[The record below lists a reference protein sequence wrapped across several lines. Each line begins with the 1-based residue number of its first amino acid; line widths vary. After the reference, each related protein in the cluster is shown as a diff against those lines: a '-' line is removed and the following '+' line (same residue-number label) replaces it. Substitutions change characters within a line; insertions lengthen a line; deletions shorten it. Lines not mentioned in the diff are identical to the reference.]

1 MLTGK
6 QKRYLRSLANQQ
18 KSTFQVGKDGLSY
31 NIYNTVN
38 DYLAVHELV
47 KVSLLKTCAIDVREA
62 ALDLS
67 ANTKSEVVQI
77 IGRVIILYKPSKE
90 KVIKLPND

>member
-6 QKRYLRSLANQQ
+6 QKRFLRALASQERA
-18 KSTFQVGKDGLSY
+18 TFQVGKDGLSY

-38 DYLAVHELV
+38 DYLDVHELV
-47 KVSLLKTCAIDVREA
+47 KISLLKTCSQEIREV

-67 ANTKSEVVQI
+67 ANTNSEVVQI
-77 IGRVIILYKPSKE
+77 IGRVIVLYRPSKE
-90 KVIKLPND
+90 KVIDLPHA

>member
-6 QKRYLRSLANQQ
+6 QKRFLRALASQE
-18 KSTFQVGKDGLSY
+18 KATFQVGKDGLSY

-38 DYLAVHELV
+38 DYLKVHELV
-47 KVSLLKTCAIDVREA
+47 KVSVLKTCSQDVREI

-67 ANTKSEVVQI
+67 ANTNSEIVQI
-77 IGRVIILYKPSKE
+77 IGRVIVLYRQSEE
-90 KVIKLPND
+90 KVIELPHA